1 MTHNNKT
8 TINIALYQP
17 DIPQNTAAIIRICSC
32 LGINLEIIKPCGYFF
47 DKKKLDRIYL
57 DYLENCNLIF
67 HESYDDFL
75 LTKKKMRLIL
85 LTTKS
90 NKSYTKFNYNENDT
104 LLFGKESS
112 GVPSF
117 IHDNIEH
124 KLIIPMNKNVRSL
137 NIASSVAIVAS
148 EALRQINL

>member
-75 LTKKKMRLIL
+75 LTKKK
-85 LTTKS
+85 
-90 NKSYTKFNYNENDT
+90 
-104 LLFGKESS
+104 
-112 GVPSF
+112 
-117 IHDNIEH
+117 
-124 KLIIPMNKNVRSL
+124 
-137 NIASSVAIVAS
+137 
-148 EALRQINL
+148 

>member
-1 MTHNNKT
+1 M
-8 TINIALYQP
+8 INIALYQP
-17 DIPQNTAAIIRICSC
+17 DIPQNTAAIIRICAC

-124 KLIIPMNKNVRSL
+124 KLTIPMNKNVRSL

>member
-124 KLIIPMNKNVRSL
+124 KLTIPMNKKVRSL

>member
-90 NKSYTKFNYNENDT
+90 NKSYTKFDYNENDT

-112 GVPSF
+112 GVHSF

-124 KLIIPMNKNVRSL
+124 KLTIPMNKNVRSL

>member
-90 NKSYTKFNYNENDT
+90 KKSYTKFNYNENDT

-124 KLIIPMNKNVRSL
+124 KLTIPMNKNVRSL